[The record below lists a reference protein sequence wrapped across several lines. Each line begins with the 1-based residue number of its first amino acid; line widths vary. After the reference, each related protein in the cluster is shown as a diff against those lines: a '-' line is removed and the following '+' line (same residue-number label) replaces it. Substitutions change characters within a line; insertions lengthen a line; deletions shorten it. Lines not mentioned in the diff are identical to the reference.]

1 MAEKKI
7 LDIESYISGL
17 KEAQA
22 AATAKA
28 AIAEAEAKAKKAD
41 SVEARNIKSEASN
54 KFQYADALATTLIN
68 YEGQIQAFGT
78 KIARGDILDPI
89 QQRDFDFA
97 IKQYKSVSSAYTKAY
112 AEGTKILEKMPAT
125 FKKEKEV
132 IKKDQGIVDET
143 QVETTKPSLTDFL
156 KDAIGNV
163 EKTKKLQQ
171 ALKDAGKYTGPVDG
185 IFRAEILVPAA
196 ERAEESLAI
205 YEGLGITF
213 TDRFEGYKRLQGS
226 KDGEGGLGK
235 AYAPSGILD
244 VYTPD
249 KALSYVENLYGTVIG
264 GQIDPKI
271 AQKISDKLIAR
282 QSKMSSAATTTY
294 KMVNGRRVAV
304 QTTGFDEQKFV
315 TDELKKIKDPTTGK
329 SIFDQ
334 KLATARDTNIQALT
348 NAAKANGVPVT
359 KEELDGWA
367 KRIQSGEDVDVFKN
381 IIRQRAAVGQPDSVV
396 KLLNEGTDLA
406 AVYDPYKR
414 TMASILEVNPE
425 TIDFNDPTLRNA
437 ITKDGTMTLY
447 DYQKSLRKDP
457 RWQYTD
463 NARKTV
469 SSGLTQVL
477 QDFGFMG

>member
-7 LDIESYISGL
+7 LDIDSFISNL

-28 AIAEAEAKAKKAD
+28 QAAEAAAKKKKAE
-41 SVEARNIKSEASN
+41 SAEARNIQSEANN
-54 KFQYADALATTLIN
+54 KFQYADALATTLTD
-68 YEGQIQAFGT
+68 YEGQIQAFAT
-78 KIARGDILDPI
+78 KIARGDVLDPI

-97 IKQYKSVSSAYTKAY
+97 IKQYKSVSSTYTKAY
-112 AEGTKILEKMPAT
+112 NEGTKILEKMPAS
-125 FKKEKEV
+125 FKKEKTA
-132 IKKDQGIVDET
+132 IQKDQGIVDET
-143 QVETTKPSLTDFL
+143 EVETTNPSLTDFL
-156 KDAIGNV
+156 KDAIGSV

-171 ALKDAGKYTGPVDG
+171 SLKDAGTYTGPVDG
-185 IFRAEILVPAA
+185 IFRAEVLVPAA

-213 TDRFEGYKRLQGS
+213 ADRFEGYKRLQGS
-226 KDGEGGLGK
+226 KDGTGGTGN
-235 AYAPSGILD
+235 AYAPTGVLD
-244 VYTPD
+244 IYTPD
-249 KALSYVENLYGTVIG
+249 KALSYVENLYGTLIG

-271 AQKISDKLIAR
+271 AQKITDKLIAK

-315 TDELKKIKDPTTGK
+315 ADELKKIKDPTTGK

-348 NAAKANGVPVT
+348 NAAKANGVSIS
-359 KEELDGWA
+359 KDELDGWA
-367 KRIQSGEDVDVFKN
+367 KRIQSGEDVDVFRN
-381 IIRQRAAVGQPDSVV
+381 IIRQRAAIGQPDSVV
-396 KLLNEGTDLA
+396 KLLNEGTDLE

-414 TMASILEVNPE
+414 SMASILEVNPE

-463 NARKTV
+463 NARQTV
-469 SSGLTQVL
+469 STGLTQVL
-477 QDFGFMG
+477 RDFGFMG